1 MVSILTAILVLSL
14 LVLVHELGHFAA
26 ARRLGV
32 GVVKFSIGFGPRVW
46 GFVRGG
52 TEYVFSAFPLGGF
65 VKMVGEHEEEHG
77 DAGEGAATGESAP
90 AVPPPPPPD
99 PALSFENKPVW
110 ARMAIIVAGPLANVL
125 FAVAVF
131 WVVFMVGVPLLLAE
145 IGTVQ
150 PDFPAAAAGL
160 QKGDVIAAI
169 DARPID
175 SWEDLTAIVHASGGV
190 ERVFT
195 VRRGDQTLTLRITP
209 RASPSANVFGEK
221 TTVGLVGITPA
232 DRFTTRRY
240 GPLEAASLSLS
251 RTGEIMRMTLV
262 GIVKIF
268 QRVVPANTIGGPIM
282 IVQMAGQQAQAG
294 AMNLIFFSAFLSISL
309 GLFNLFPIPVL
320 DGGQIWFLLYEA
332 VRGRPLGRRVKE
344 ITQQVGLALLALL
357 MLFAFYN
364 DIVRWITGNWR

>member
-1 MVSILTAILVLSL
+1 MTSILTAILVLSL

-32 GVVKFSIGFGPRVW
+32 GVIKFSIGFGPRVW

-65 VKMVGEHEEEHG
+65 VKMVGEHEEEPVP
-77 DAGEGAATGESAP
+77 AEGAFTAAP
-90 AVPPPPPPD
+90 AAAPPD

-110 ARMAIIVAGPLANVL
+110 ARMVIIVAGPFANVL
-125 FAVAVF
+125 FAVLVF
-131 WVVFMVGVPLLLAE
+131 WFVFMFGVPMLLPE

-150 PDFPAAAAGL
+150 PNYPAADAGL
-160 QKGDVIAAI
+160 KPGDVITAI
-169 DARPID
+169 DARPIGT
-175 SWEDLTAIVHASGGV
+175 WEDLTNVVHGSGGV

-195 VRRGDQTLTLRITP
+195 IRRADETLTYRITP
-209 RASPSANVFGEK
+209 RASPSSTVFGEP
-221 TTVGLVGITPA
+221 TTVGLVGISPA
-232 DRFTTRRY
+232 ERFTTRRY
-240 GPLEAASLSLS
+240 GPLEAAGLSLR

-268 QRVVPANTIGGPIM
+268 QRIVPANSIGGPIM

-320 DGGQIWFLLYEA
+320 DGGQIWFLFIEA
-332 VRGRPLGRRVKE
+332 VRGRPLSRRVKE
-344 ITQQVGLALLALL
+344 ITQQVGLVLLL
-357 MLFAFYN
+357 MLMVFAFYN
-364 DIVRWITGNWR
+364 DIMRVVTGNWGK

>member
-1 MVSILTAILVLSL
+1 MASFLTAILVLSL

-65 VKMVGEHEEEHG
+65 VKMVGEHEDEP
-77 DAGEGAATGESAP
+77 DQAKGEVLET
-90 AVPPPPPPD
+90 PPPAAD
-99 PALSFENKPVW
+99 PALSFEKKPVW
-110 ARMAIIVAGPLANVL
+110 ARMIIIVAGPFANVL
-125 FAVAVF
+125 FALLVF
-131 WVVFMVGVPLLLAE
+131 WLVFMVGVPLLLPE

-150 PDFPAAAAGL
+150 PNYPAADAGL
-160 QKGDVIAAI
+160 LPGDVITAI
-169 DARPID
+169 DTRAIGT
-175 SWEDLTAIVHASGGV
+175 WEDLTAIVHASGGV
-190 ERVFT
+190 ERVFSI
-195 VRRGDQTLTLRITP
+195 RRGNEALTLRITP
-209 RASPSANVFGEK
+209 RASPSSTVFGEP

-232 DRFTTRRY
+232 ERFITRRY
-240 GPLEAASLSLS
+240 GPLAAAALSLR

-262 GIVKIF
+262 GIAKIF
-268 QRVVPANTIGGPIM
+268 QRIVPANSIGGPIM

-320 DGGQIWFLLYEA
+320 DGGQIWFLFVEA
-332 VRGRPLGRRVKE
+332 LRGRPLSRRVRE
-344 ITQQVGLALLALL
+344 ITQQVGLGLLLLL

-364 DIVRWITGNWR
+364 DITRVVTGNWGR

>member
-1 MVSILTAILVLSL
+1 MTSILTAILVLSL

-32 GVVKFSIGFGPRVW
+32 GVIKFSIGFGPRVW

-65 VKMVGEHEEEHG
+65 VKMVGEHEEEQ
-77 DAGEGAATGESAP
+77 DPAGGATQET
-90 AVPPPPPPD
+90 PPPPPPD

-110 ARMAIIVAGPLANVL
+110 ARLIIIVAGPVANVL
-125 FAVAVF
+125 FAVLVF
-131 WVVFMVGVPLLLAE
+131 WFVFMAGVPMLLPE

-150 PDFPAAAAGL
+150 PNYPAADAGL
-160 QKGDVIAAI
+160 LPGDVITAI
-169 DARPID
+169 DTHTIGT
-175 SWEDLTAIVHASGGV
+175 WEDLTAVVHTSGGV

-195 VRRGDQTLTLRITP
+195 IRRANETLTLRITP
-209 RASPSANVFGEK
+209 RASPSSTVFGEP

-232 DRFTTRRY
+232 ERFTTRRY
-240 GPLEAASLSLS
+240 GPLDAAALSLR
-251 RTGEIMRMTLV
+251 RTGDIMRLTLV
-262 GIVKIF
+262 GIAKIF
-268 QRVVPANTIGGPIM
+268 QRIVPANSIGGPIM

-320 DGGQIWFLLYEA
+320 DGGQIWFLLVEA
-332 VRGRPLGRRVKE
+332 VRGRPLSRRIKE
-344 ITQQVGLALLALL
+344 ITQQVGMGLLLLL

-364 DIVRWITGNWR
+364 DITRVITGNWGR